1 MRGATSRR
9 MVVAAALI
17 VGLTLVPAL
26 ACAAPT
32 SSHAGSRTSSLSDQ
46 PTLSLQNLAWQLR
59 DIAANLWALAG
70 ASIEVNGVHG
80 DAGASIEV
88 NGVHSDAGAS
98 IEVNGVHSDAGA
110 SIEVNG

>member
-1 MRGATSRR
+1 MRGARTPRI
-9 MVVAAALI
+9 VVAAALV
-17 VGLTLVPAL
+17 VGLALVPAL

-32 SSHAGSRTSSLSDQ
+32 SSHAGSRTSGLNNH
-46 PTLSLQNLAWQLR
+46 PALSLQGLASQLR
-59 DIAANLWALAG
+59 DIATNLWALAG